1 MIGHENAFLHG
12 KVLPAGRMSPAEVSP
27 RTRLGFTVLGTA
39 LVLGLLADQLLRA
52 GPWGVNLTV
61 WALALVAAAVA
72 VARRHRVAVSPDA
85 SWLALSVA
93 LAAVAFVDRDSP
105 VLRTLDLLML
115 AGLLALGALAAQ
127 GDPVR
132 RRGATAYLLAAG
144 AAAAQTAV
152 GAFALVFGDI
162 KWPELSRRGRWRTA
176 GAAAGGLLLAVPLLV
191 IFGALFVSADAA
203 FASLASSIRVDVA
216 TVAGHA
222 LGTGMAAVIVAGFLR
237 WVFFGR
243 PAWAAA
249 GERLRSPAVPF
260 VTVAVALGL
269 LDALFVLFVALQARW
284 LFGGAD
290 VVREVTG
297 LTLAEYARRGFFEL
311 VTAATMVLPLLLV
324 ADWATRREP
333 ERQET
338 SFRALATLMV
348 LLVGALLVSALQ
360 RMLLYIQAFGLTELR
375 LYTTAF
381 MAWLAGVFGWLAGTV
396 LRGRRPRFA
405 FGAFLQALAVLAG
418 LHLVNPDATIARVDA
433 RRTTAGAPFDA
444 AYVATRLSADAVPA
458 LLDALPG
465 LDEAGRSSVAR
476 RLLSRWYGPEPHDWR
491 SWNGSASRARRLV
504 RARARELA
512 ALAGPRCPP
521 RCGAE
526 GP

>member
-1 MIGHENAFLHG
+1 
-12 KVLPAGRMSPAEVSP
+12 MSPDDVSP

-39 LVLGLLADQLLRA
+39 SVLGLLADQLLRA

-61 WALALVAAAVA
+61 WTLALVAAGV
-72 VARRHRVAVSPDA
+72 VIARRHRTPVSADA
-85 SWLALSVA
+85 SWLAISAA
-93 LAAVAFVDRDSP
+93 LGAVAFVDRDSP
-105 VLRTLDLLML
+105 ALHVLDLLML
-115 AGLLALGALAAQ
+115 GGLLALGALAAQ

-132 RRGATAYLLAAG
+132 RRGATTYLLAAG
-144 AAAAQTAV
+144 AAAAQAAV

-162 KWPELSRRGRWRTA
+162 KWPELSHRGRWRTA

-191 IFGALFVSADAA
+191 IFGSLFVSADAA
-203 FASLASSIRVDVA
+203 FASLASSFRVDLA
-216 TVAGHA
+216 NIAGHM
-222 LGTGMAAVIVAGFLR
+222 LGTAVAALIAAGFLR
-237 WVFFGR
+237 WAFFGR
-243 PAWAAA
+243 SAWAGR

-269 LDALFVLFVALQARW
+269 LNALFVLFVALQARW

-311 VTAATMVLPLLLV
+311 VTAATLVLPLLLV
-324 ADWATRREP
+324 ADWGTHREH

-338 SFRALATLMV
+338 SFRALSTLMV

-381 MAWLAGVFGWLAGTV
+381 MGWLAGVFGWLAFTV
-396 LRGRRPRFA
+396 LRGRRSRLA

-418 LHLVNPDATIARVDA
+418 LHLVNPDAMIARVDA
-433 RRTTAGAPFDA
+433 GRTTAGARFDA
-444 AYVATRLSADAVPA
+444 AYVATQLSADAVPA

-465 LDEAGRSSVAR
+465 LDEAGRSAVAR
-476 RLLSRWYGPEPHDWR
+476 RLLARWNGPDPHDWR
-491 SWNGSASRARRLV
+491 SWNRSASRARRLV
-504 RARARELA
+504 RARAR
-512 ALAGPRCPP
+512 ALTAMAGPRCPP
-521 RCGAE
+521 RGTADPPRCRQG
-526 GP
+526 GR